1 MTKAFL
7 HGHTETIRTVQPES
21 VQFTK
26 TFFSEASPTYKIKGL
41 RTVCDAHVKPTRECG
56 KGLAQ
61 DRCASLRTLLSSPA
75 RDHER
80 AMRRQC
86 KPVEQRNSILS
97 TSNCGNPALR
107 LFGFGPIA
115 SDGFGIG
122 YIIKED
128 AISMWLRLF
137 KASQTRRFLDTIA
150 QYLQDVQR
158 LVMHIYRQA
167 NERTSAFVSS
177 WGRHFAGDS
186 CVTLP
191 TSDCEHK
198 LLKFAL
204 SGGLDRLLQQF
215 PRTLAIG
222 RASRSQIKHQPDQA
236 RILFPSAR
244 ASPHYRHGF
253 QLDFVMQLWLSR

>member
-56 KGLAQ
+56 KGLGQ
-61 DRCASLRTLLSSPA
+61 DQHLYALYCLRQREILSSNNGTGLPTLFT
-75 RDHER
+75 DPGWHLL
-80 AMRRQC
+80 
-86 KPVEQRNSILS
+86 NTSILS

-128 AISMWLRLF
+128 AISIC
-137 KASQTRRFLDTIA
+137 ASSKHLQTRRFLDTIA

-167 NERTSAFVSS
+167 NEHTSAFVSS

-186 CVTLP
+186 LV
-191 TSDCEHK
+191 
-198 LLKFAL
+198 
-204 SGGLDRLLQQF
+204 
-215 PRTLAIG
+215 
-222 RASRSQIKHQPDQA
+222 
-236 RILFPSAR
+236 
-244 ASPHYRHGF
+244 
-253 QLDFVMQLWLSR
+253 